1 MQRWSNNYEISFG
14 RITPA
19 VRMLLIVTIGCW
31 VVQTLLES
39 AGNPVT
45 QMFGLS
51 LAQLKRG
58 FLWQLVTYM
67 FLHGSWWH
75 LFLNMLLLFMLGP
88 ETERGMG
95 RGQFLILYFVS
106 GVLGGFGWL
115 IISAVDTPFVPC
127 VGASGA
133 IFGIIGA
140 FAALYPHRQITLL
153 LFFVIPITM
162 KAWVMG
168 VMMASIELIFLWT
181 HPLGGGVANA
191 AHLAGGVAG
200 YVYARTV
207 FRSGSES
214 WAAQP
219 PAIPKLFRR
228 EANSAKDEAEVDR
241 ILDKIEQ
248 QGMHSLTRAERDRLH
263 KRSRQLRK

>member
-1 MQRWSNNYEISFG
+1 MSGWSNTFEISFG

-19 VRMLLIVTIGCW
+19 VKMLLIVTIGCW
-31 VVQTLLES
+31 LVQSLLEA
-39 AGNPVT
+39 AGHQVS
-45 QMFGLS
+45 QVFGLS
-51 LAQLKRG
+51 LMQLKRG
-58 FLWQLVTYM
+58 FLWQLITYM

-95 RGQFLILYFVS
+95 RGQFLVLYFVS
-106 GVLGGFGWL
+106 GILGGIGWL
-115 IISAVDTPFVPC
+115 IISAVDNPYSFC
-127 VGASGA
+127 IGASGA

-168 VMMASIELIFLWT
+168 VLMASIELLFMWT
-181 HPLGGGVANA
+181 HPLGGGIANA

-207 FRSGSES
+207 FQTASEP
-214 WAAQP
+214 WAAKP
-219 PAIPKLFRR
+219 PAIPKLFHR
-228 EANSAKDEAEVDR
+228 EKDSAREEAEIDR

-248 QGMHSLTRAERDRLH
+248 EGMHSLTRAERDKLH
-263 KRSRQLRK
+263 KRSRQLRG